1 MVLKEEDLDTI
12 LWENYYFLAT
22 TRAQA
27 IEAIWGDLANG
38 TLMSWALDSWG
49 LTSDD
54 IVRSITRLTT
64 KHVLGKDVHE
74 MAYEP
79 TR

>member
-1 MVLKEEDLDTI
+1 MVLSEQELDDI

-22 TRAQA
+22 TRVQA
-27 IEAIWGDLANG
+27 MEAMWGDLANG
-38 TLMSWALDSWG
+38 TLLAWALDSWG
-49 LTSDD
+49 ITSDD
-54 IVRSITRLTT
+54 IVHSFTRIAESQLI
-64 KHVLGKDVHE
+64 GKDINE

>member
-1 MVLKEEDLDTI
+1 MVLTPEDLDNI

-27 IEAIWGDLANG
+27 IEAICGDLANG
-38 TLMSWALDSWG
+38 TLLAWALDSWG

-54 IVRSITRLTT
+54 IVRSIIRLTT
-64 KHVLGKDVHE
+64 DQLLGKDINE

>member
-1 MVLKEEDLDTI
+1 MVLTPEHLDKI

-54 IVRSITRLTT
+54 IVRSITRLTVDQ
-64 KHVLGKDVHE
+64 VLGKDINE
-74 MAYEP
+74 MAYAP

>member
-1 MVLKEEDLDTI
+1 MIISPDDLDRI

-27 IEAIWGDLANG
+27 MEAMWGDLANG
-38 TLMSWALDSWG
+38 TLVSWALDSWG
-49 LTSDD
+49 LESDD
-54 IVRSITRLTT
+54 ILRSFARLT
-64 KHVLGKDVHE
+64 VAMLGKDVNE

>member
-1 MVLKEEDLDTI
+1 MILSNDELDKV

-38 TLMSWALDSWG
+38 SLLAWALDSWG

-54 IVRSITRLTT
+54 IVRSITRLTVD
-64 KHVLGKDVHE
+64 HVLGKDINE

>member
-1 MVLKEEDLDTI
+1 MVLSEQELDDI

-27 IEAIWGDLANG
+27 MEVIWSEFANG
-38 TLMSWALDSWG
+38 SLQAWALDSWQI
-49 LTSDD
+49 TTDD
-54 IVRSITRLTT
+54 LLHSFARLTLRLVGT
-64 KHVLGKDVHE
+64 DVNE
-74 MAYEP
+74 YAYEP

>member
-1 MVLKEEDLDTI
+1 MVLSEQELDDI

-27 IEAIWGDLANG
+27 MNAIWGEFANG
-38 TLMSWALDSWG
+38 TLQGWALDTWEI
-49 LTSDD
+49 TTDD
-54 IVRSITRLTT
+54 LLHSFARLTLGL
-64 KHVLGKDVHE
+64 VGKDVNE

-79 TR
+79 DR